1 MLYKREWLKKLISEM
16 GGLIIKG
23 SFLLFDMEYYLC
35 VLMKLKSK
43 INVIKNFC
51 VNVNEIKEILVKLLK
66 G

>member
-16 GGLIIKG
+16 RGLIIKG

>member
-1 MLYKREWLKKLISEM
+1 MLNKREWLKKLVSEM
-16 GGLIIKG
+16 RGLIIKG

-51 VNVNEIKEILVKLLK
+51 VNVNEIKVILVKLLK